1 MAIGLEQFVKSVSD
15 SGILS
20 GQELAAVR
28 STMASR
34 PLAVHDFA
42 VELVNQGKL
51 TVFQARNIVA
61 GGANRLVLGSYVI
74 LDKLGAGGMG
84 TVYKAQHRRMKRI
97 VALKVLPTAKMTKP
111 GMVERFQRE
120 VEAAAKLDHP
130 NVVTAHD
137 ADDNRGLHYLVM
149 EYVDGFDLAYLVE
162 RCGRLPID
170 SVDWI
175 IQAAKG
181 LDYAHNQGIVHRDIK
196 PANLLLDTNG
206 VVKILDMGLAR
217 FDERADGKEDE
228 ASGLTQ
234 MGEIMGTLDFMS
246 PEQAEDTRRADARA
260 DIYSLGC
267 TLYYLLTAEYLFAE
281 ETVLK
286 KLLAHRTKPIPSLRS
301 ICPDVSESLDLFF
314 QEMVAKNP
322 DDRPQT
328 MAAVIE
334 ALQDIQRG
342 ASAAKGAESKHAIGE
357 LLAPLEAERRSEGRK
372 RAQRE
377 TEQMM
382 QTKPVTT
389 PMSSK
394 QPKKSASDVNELIQG
409 VEDAGSV
416 PKAKDLPRRNSRR
429 GTESVRAPA
438 KESDATKLSLV
449 LACKCGA
456 VFAAPG
462 KLAGKI
468 LACPACSGKIPI
480 PDPQNR
486 IAGQYAEVLCPC
498 GERFFAAGGA
508 FGKTLKC
515 KKCRKPVS
523 IPNPKSREVSCQKCG
538 QRFAA
543 SQALAGKTVACPSC
557 SGAIKVPP
565 Q

>member
-20 GQELAAVR
+20 GQEMDAVR
-28 STMASR
+28 SRMASQS
-34 PLAVHDFA
+34 LEVQDFA
-42 VELVNQGKL
+42 RELVNQGKL
-51 TVFQARNIVA
+51 TIFQARNIVA

-84 TVYKAQHRRMKRI
+84 TVYKAQHRRMKRV
-97 VALKVLPTAKMTKP
+97 VALKVLPTAKMSKP
-111 GMVERFQRE
+111 GMVQRFQRE

-137 ADDNRGLHYLVM
+137 ADEHRGLHYLVM

-162 RCGRLPID
+162 RCGRLPGE

-175 IQAAKG
+175 VQVAKG
-181 LDYAHNQGIVHRDIK
+181 LNYAHSQGVVHRDIK

-206 VVKILDMGLAR
+206 TVKILDMGLAR
-217 FDERADGKEDE
+217 FDEQADGSEDE

-234 MGEIMGTLDFMS
+234 MGEIIGTLDFMS
-246 PEQAEDTRRADARA
+246 PEQAEDTRRADARS

-267 TLYYLLTAEYLFAE
+267 TLYYLLTAQYLYSE
-281 ETVLK
+281 DTVLK

-301 ICPDVSESLDLFF
+301 VCSDVSEPLDLFF
-314 QEMVAKNP
+314 QKMVAKSP

-328 MAAVIE
+328 MGAVIE
-334 ALQDIQRG
+334 ELQAARLQD
-342 ASAAKGAESKHAIGE
+342 SAGSQNSQEIEK
-357 LLAPLEAERRSEGRK
+357 LLAPLEEEKRNEGQK

-382 QTKPVTT
+382 RTKPVTT
-389 PMSSK
+389 PVTVK
-394 QPKKSASDVNELIQG
+394 QPQKNATDVNELIQG
-409 VEDAGSV
+409 VEIDARG
-416 PKAKDLPRRNSRR
+416 AKNTDAQRRDSRR
-429 GTESVRAPA
+429 QVESGRSTSRD
-438 KESDATKLSLV
+438 SDTTTLSLV

-468 LACPACSGKIPI
+468 LSCPSCSGKIPI
-480 PDPQNR
+480 PDPQKR
-486 IAGQYAEVLCPC
+486 IAGEYAEVRCPC
-498 GERFFAAGGA
+498 GERFFATGGA

-523 IPNPKSREVSCQKCG
+523 IPNPKSRAVSCKKCG

-543 SQALAGKTVACPSC
+543 SDSLAGKTVACPSC

-565 Q
+565 L

>member
-20 GQELAAVR
+20 GQEMDAVR
-28 STMASR
+28 SRMASQS
-34 PLAVHDFA
+34 LEVQDFA
-42 VELVNQGKL
+42 RELVNQGKL
-51 TVFQARNIVA
+51 TIFQARNIVA

-84 TVYKAQHRRMKRI
+84 TVYKAQHRRMKRV
-97 VALKVLPTAKMTKP
+97 VALKVLPTAKMSKS
-111 GMVERFQRE
+111 GMVQRFQRE

-137 ADDNRGLHYLVM
+137 ADEHRGLHYLVM

-162 RCGRLPID
+162 RCGRLPGE

-175 IQAAKG
+175 IQVAKG
-181 LDYAHNQGIVHRDIK
+181 LNYAHNQGVVHRDIK

-206 VVKILDMGLAR
+206 TVKILDMGLAR
-217 FDERADGKEDE
+217 FDEQADGSEDE

-234 MGEIMGTLDFMS
+234 MGEIIGTLDFMS
-246 PEQAEDTRRADARA
+246 PEQAEDTRRADARS

-267 TLYYLLTAEYLFAE
+267 TLYYLLTAQYLYSE
-281 ETVLK
+281 DTVLK

-301 ICPDVSESLDLFF
+301 ICSDVSERLDLFF
-314 QEMVAKNP
+314 QKMVAKSP

-328 MAAVIE
+328 MGEVIE
-334 ALQDIQRG
+334 ELQAARLQE
-342 ASAAKGAESKHAIGE
+342 SAGSQSNQEIEK
-357 LLAPLEAERRSEGRK
+357 LLAPLEEEKRNEGQK

-382 QTKPVTT
+382 RTKPVTT
-389 PMSSK
+389 PVAVK
-394 QPKKSASDVNELIQG
+394 QPQKSATDVNELIQG
-409 VEDAGSV
+409 VENDARAV
-416 PKAKDLPRRNSRR
+416 KNTDAQRRDSRR
-429 GTESVRAPA
+429 QVGLARSTSRD
-438 KESDATKLSLV
+438 SDTTTLSLV

-468 LACPACSGKIPI
+468 LSCPSCSGKIPI
-480 PDPQNR
+480 PDPQKR
-486 IAGQYAEVLCPC
+486 VAGEYSEVRCPC
-498 GERFFAAGGA
+498 GERFFATGGA

-523 IPNPKSREVSCQKCG
+523 IPNPKSRAVSCKKCG

-543 SQALAGKTVACPSC
+543 SDSLAGKTVACPSC

-565 Q
+565 L

>member
-20 GQELAAVR
+20 GQEMDAVR
-28 STMASR
+28 SRMASQS
-34 PLAVHDFA
+34 LEVQDFA
-42 VELVNQGKL
+42 RELVNQGKL
-51 TVFQARNIVA
+51 TIFQARNIVA

-84 TVYKAQHRRMKRI
+84 TVYKAQHRRMKRV
-97 VALKVLPTAKMTKP
+97 VALKVLPTAKMSKS
-111 GMVERFQRE
+111 GMVQRFQRE

-137 ADDNRGLHYLVM
+137 ADEHRGLHYLVM

-162 RCGRLPID
+162 RCGRLPGE

-175 IQAAKG
+175 IQVAKG
-181 LDYAHNQGIVHRDIK
+181 LNYAHSQGVVHRDIK

-206 VVKILDMGLAR
+206 TVKILDMGLAR
-217 FDERADGKEDE
+217 FDEQADGSEDE

-234 MGEIMGTLDFMS
+234 MGEIIGTLDFMS
-246 PEQAEDTRRADARA
+246 PEQAEDTRRADARS

-267 TLYYLLTAEYLFAE
+267 TLYYLLTAQYLYSE
-281 ETVLK
+281 DTVLK

-301 ICPDVSESLDLFF
+301 VCSDVSERLDLFF
-314 QEMVAKNP
+314 QKMVAKSP

-328 MAAVIE
+328 MGEVIE
-334 ALQDIQRG
+334 ELQAARLQE
-342 ASAAKGAESKHAIGE
+342 SAGSQSNQEIEK
-357 LLAPLEAERRSEGRK
+357 LLAPLEEEKRNEGQK

-382 QTKPVTT
+382 RTKPVTT
-389 PMSSK
+389 PVTVK
-394 QPKKSASDVNELIQG
+394 QPQKSATDVNELIQG
-409 VEDAGSV
+409 VENDARGV
-416 PKAKDLPRRNSRR
+416 KNTDAQRRDSRR
-429 GTESVRAPA
+429 QVGLARSTSRD
-438 KESDATKLSLV
+438 SDTTTLSLV

-468 LACPACSGKIPI
+468 LSCPSCSGKIPI
-480 PDPQNR
+480 PDPQKR
-486 IAGQYAEVLCPC
+486 VAGEYSEVRCPC
-498 GERFFAAGGA
+498 GERFFATGGA

-523 IPNPKSREVSCQKCG
+523 IPNPKSRAVSCKKCG

-543 SQALAGKTVACPSC
+543 SDSLAGKTVACPSC

-565 Q
+565 L

>member
-20 GQELAAVR
+20 GQEMDAVR
-28 STMASR
+28 SRMASQS
-34 PLAVHDFA
+34 LEVQDFA
-42 VELVNQGKL
+42 RELVNQGKL
-51 TVFQARNIVA
+51 TIFQARNIVA

-84 TVYKAQHRRMKRI
+84 TVYKAQHRRMKRV
-97 VALKVLPTAKMTKP
+97 VALKVLPTAKMSKS
-111 GMVERFQRE
+111 GMVQRFQRE

-137 ADDNRGLHYLVM
+137 ADEHRGLHYLVM

-162 RCGRLPID
+162 RCGRLPGE

-175 IQAAKG
+175 IQVAKG
-181 LDYAHNQGIVHRDIK
+181 LNYAHSQGVVHRDIK

-206 VVKILDMGLAR
+206 TVKILDMGLAR
-217 FDERADGKEDE
+217 FDEQADGSEDE

-234 MGEIMGTLDFMS
+234 MGEIIGTLDFMS
-246 PEQAEDTRRADARA
+246 PEQAEDTRRADARS

-267 TLYYLLTAEYLFAE
+267 TLYYLLTAQYLYSE
-281 ETVLK
+281 DTVLK

-301 ICPDVSESLDLFF
+301 VCSDVSEPLDLFF
-314 QEMVAKNP
+314 QKMVAKSP

-328 MAAVIE
+328 MGEVIE
-334 ALQDIQRG
+334 ELQAARLQE
-342 ASAAKGAESKHAIGE
+342 SAGSQSNQEIEK
-357 LLAPLEAERRSEGRK
+357 LLAPLEEEKRNEGQK

-382 QTKPVTT
+382 RTKPVTT
-389 PMSSK
+389 PVTVK
-394 QPKKSASDVNELIQG
+394 QPQKNATDVNELIQG
-409 VEDAGSV
+409 VENDARG
-416 PKAKDLPRRNSRR
+416 AKNTDAQRRDSRR
-429 GTESVRAPA
+429 QVGSARSTPRD
-438 KESDATKLSLV
+438 SDTTTLSLV

-468 LACPACSGKIPI
+468 LSCPSCSGKIPI
-480 PDPQNR
+480 PDPQKR
-486 IAGQYAEVLCPC
+486 IAGEYAEVRCPC
-498 GERFFAAGGA
+498 GERFFA
-508 FGKTLKC
+508 
-515 KKCRKPVS
+515 
-523 IPNPKSREVSCQKCG
+523 E
-538 QRFAA
+538 
-543 SQALAGKTVACPSC
+543 
-557 SGAIKVPP
+557 
-565 Q
+565 

>member
-1 MAIGLEQFVKSVSD
+1 MAIALEQFVKSVSD

-20 GQELAAVR
+20 GKEMDAVR
-28 STMASR
+28 STMAS
-34 PLAVHDFA
+34 PALEVQDFA
-42 VELVNQGKL
+42 RELVNQGKL
-51 TVFQARNIVA
+51 TIFQARNIVA

-84 TVYKAQHRRMKRI
+84 TVYKAQHRRMKRV
-97 VALKVLPTAKMTKP
+97 VALKVLPTAKMTKSS
-111 GMVERFQRE
+111 MVERFQRE

-130 NVVTAHD
+130 NIVTAHD

-162 RCGRLPID
+162 RCGRLPSD

-181 LDYAHNQGIVHRDIK
+181 LEYAHNQGVVHRDIK

-206 VVKILDMGLAR
+206 TVKILDMGLAR
-217 FDERADGKEDE
+217 FDEQADGSEDE

-267 TLYYLLTAEYLFAE
+267 TLYYLLTAQYLYSE
-281 ETVLK
+281 DSVLK

-301 ICPDVSESLDLFF
+301 TCPDVSEPLDLFF
-314 QEMVAKNP
+314 QKMVAKSP
-322 DDRPQT
+322 DERPQT
-328 MAAVIE
+328 MGAVIE
-334 ALQDIQRG
+334 ELQETRRQD
-342 ASAAKGAESKHAIGE
+342 SAGSQGNQEIAE
-357 LLAPLEAERRSEGRK
+357 LLAPLEEQKRNEGRK

-382 QTKPVTT
+382 RTKPVTT

-394 QPKKSASDVNELIQG
+394 QTRKSTSDVNELIQG
-409 VEDAGSV
+409 VENAGPVQKDKGQPRRKSRRDMETV
-416 PKAKDLPRRNSRR
+416 RTSAKDAE
-429 GTESVRAPA
+429 T
-438 KESDATKLSLV
+438 TTLSLV

-468 LACPACSGKIPI
+468 LSCPSCSGKIPI
-480 PDPQNR
+480 PDPQKR
-486 IAGQYAEVLCPC
+486 IAGEYAEVRCIC
-498 GERFFAAGGA
+498 GERFFAAGRA

-523 IPNPKSREVSCQKCG
+523 IPNPKSRPVSCQKCG

-543 SQALAGKTVACPSC
+543 SDSLAGKTVACPNC

-565 Q
+565 LQ

>member
-20 GQELAAVR
+20 GQEMDAVR
-28 STMASR
+28 SRMASQS
-34 PLAVHDFA
+34 LEVQDFA
-42 VELVNQGKL
+42 RELVNQGKL
-51 TVFQARNIVA
+51 TIFQARNIVA

-84 TVYKAQHRRMKRI
+84 TVYKAQHRRMKRV
-97 VALKVLPTAKMTKP
+97 VALKVLPTAKMSKS
-111 GMVERFQRE
+111 GMVQRFQRE

-137 ADDNRGLHYLVM
+137 ADEHRGLHYLVM

-162 RCGRLPID
+162 RCGRLPGE

-175 IQAAKG
+175 IQVAKG
-181 LDYAHNQGIVHRDIK
+181 LNYAHSQGVVHRDIK

-206 VVKILDMGLAR
+206 TVKILDMGLAR
-217 FDERADGKEDE
+217 FDEQADGSEDE

-234 MGEIMGTLDFMS
+234 MGEIIGTLDFMS
-246 PEQAEDTRRADARA
+246 PEQAEDTRRADARS

-267 TLYYLLTAEYLFAE
+267 TLYYLLTAQYLYSE
-281 ETVLK
+281 DTVLK

-301 ICPDVSESLDLFF
+301 ICSDVSERLDLFF
-314 QEMVAKNP
+314 QKMVAKSP

-328 MAAVIE
+328 MGEVIE
-334 ALQDIQRG
+334 ELQAARLQE
-342 ASAAKGAESKHAIGE
+342 SAGSQSNQEIEK
-357 LLAPLEAERRSEGRK
+357 LLAPLEEEKRNEGQK

-382 QTKPVTT
+382 RTKPVTT
-389 PMSSK
+389 PVTVK
-394 QPKKSASDVNELIQG
+394 QPQKSATDVNELIQG
-409 VEDAGSV
+409 VENDARGV
-416 PKAKDLPRRNSRR
+416 KNTDAQRRDSRR
-429 GTESVRAPA
+429 QVGLARSTSRD
-438 KESDATKLSLV
+438 SDTTTLSLV

-468 LACPACSGKIPI
+468 LSCPSCSGKIPI
-480 PDPQNR
+480 PDPQKR
-486 IAGQYAEVLCPC
+486 VAGEYSEVRCPC
-498 GERFFAAGGA
+498 GERFFATGGA

-523 IPNPKSREVSCQKCG
+523 IPNPKSRAVSCKKCG

-543 SQALAGKTVACPSC
+543 SDSLAGKTVACPSC

-565 Q
+565 L

>member
-20 GQELAAVR
+20 GQEMDAVR
-28 STMASR
+28 SRMARQS
-34 PLAVHDFA
+34 LEVQDFA
-42 VELVNQGKL
+42 RELVNQGKL
-51 TVFQARNIVA
+51 TIFQARNIVA
-61 GGANRLVLGSYVI
+61 GGANRLLLGSYVI

-84 TVYKAQHRRMKRI
+84 TVYKAQHRRMKRV
-97 VALKVLPTAKMTKP
+97 VALKVLPTAKMSKS
-111 GMVERFQRE
+111 GMVQRFQRE

-137 ADDNRGLHYLVM
+137 ADEHRGLHYLVM

-162 RCGRLPID
+162 RCGRLPGE

-175 IQAAKG
+175 IQVAKG
-181 LDYAHNQGIVHRDIK
+181 LNYAHSQGVVHRDIK

-206 VVKILDMGLAR
+206 TVKILDMGLAR
-217 FDERADGKEDE
+217 FDEQADGSEDE

-234 MGEIMGTLDFMS
+234 MGEIIGTLDFMS
-246 PEQAEDTRRADARA
+246 PEQAEDTRRADARS

-267 TLYYLLTAEYLFAE
+267 TLYYLLTAQYLYSE
-281 ETVLK
+281 DTVLK

-301 ICPDVSESLDLFF
+301 VCSDVSERLDLFF
-314 QEMVAKNP
+314 QKMVAKSP

-328 MAAVIE
+328 MGEVIE
-334 ALQDIQRG
+334 ELQAARLQE
-342 ASAAKGAESKHAIGE
+342 SAGSQSNQEIEK
-357 LLAPLEAERRSEGRK
+357 LLAPLEEEKRNEGQK

-382 QTKPVTT
+382 RTKPVTT
-389 PMSSK
+389 PVTVK
-394 QPKKSASDVNELIQG
+394 QPQKSATDVNDLIQG
-409 VEDAGSV
+409 VENDARG
-416 PKAKDLPRRNSRR
+416 AKNTDAQRRDSRR
-429 GTESVRAPA
+429 QVGLARSTSRD
-438 KESDATKLSLV
+438 SDTTTLSLV

-468 LACPACSGKIPI
+468 LSCPSCSGKIPI
-480 PDPQNR
+480 PDPQKR
-486 IAGQYAEVLCPC
+486 VAGEYSEVRCPC
-498 GERFFAAGGA
+498 GERFFAPGGA

-523 IPNPKSREVSCQKCG
+523 IPTPKSRAVSCKKCG

-543 SQALAGKTVACPSC
+543 SDSLAGKTVACPSC

-565 Q
+565 L

>member
-20 GQELAAVR
+20 GQEMDAVR
-28 STMASR
+28 SRMASQS
-34 PLAVHDFA
+34 LEVQDFA
-42 VELVNQGKL
+42 RELVNQGKL
-51 TVFQARNIVA
+51 TIFQARNIVA

-84 TVYKAQHRRMKRI
+84 TVYKAQHRRMKRV
-97 VALKVLPTAKMTKP
+97 VALKVLPTAKMSKS
-111 GMVERFQRE
+111 GMVQRFQRE

-137 ADDNRGLHYLVM
+137 ADEHRGLHYLVM

-162 RCGRLPID
+162 RCGRLPGE

-175 IQAAKG
+175 IQVAKG
-181 LDYAHNQGIVHRDIK
+181 LNYAHNQGVVHRDIK

-206 VVKILDMGLAR
+206 TVKILDMGLAR
-217 FDERADGKEDE
+217 FDEQADGSEDE

-234 MGEIMGTLDFMS
+234 MGEIIGTLDFMS
-246 PEQAEDTRRADARA
+246 PEQAEDTRRADARS

-267 TLYYLLTAEYLFAE
+267 TLYYLLTAQYLYSE
-281 ETVLK
+281 DTVLK

-301 ICPDVSESLDLFF
+301 ICSDVSERLDLFF
-314 QEMVAKNP
+314 QKMVAKSP

-328 MAAVIE
+328 MGEVIE
-334 ALQDIQRG
+334 ELQAARLQE
-342 ASAAKGAESKHAIGE
+342 SAGSQSNQEIEK
-357 LLAPLEAERRSEGRK
+357 LLAPLEEEKRNEGQK

-382 QTKPVTT
+382 RTKPVTT
-389 PMSSK
+389 PVAVK
-394 QPKKSASDVNELIQG
+394 QPQKSATDVNELIQG
-409 VEDAGSV
+409 VENDARAV
-416 PKAKDLPRRNSRR
+416 KNTDAQRRDSRR
-429 GTESVRAPA
+429 QVGLARSTSRD
-438 KESDATKLSLV
+438 SDTTTLSLV

-468 LACPACSGKIPI
+468 LSCPSCSGKIPI
-480 PDPQNR
+480 PDPQKR
-486 IAGQYAEVLCPC
+486 VAGEYSDVRCPC
-498 GERFFAAGGA
+498 GERFFATGGA

-523 IPNPKSREVSCQKCG
+523 IPNPKSRAVSCKKCG

-543 SQALAGKTVACPSC
+543 SDSLAGKTVACPSC

-565 Q
+565 L

>member
-20 GQELAAVR
+20 GQEMDAVR
-28 STMASR
+28 SRMASQS
-34 PLAVHDFA
+34 LEVQDFA
-42 VELVNQGKL
+42 RELVNQGKL
-51 TVFQARNIVA
+51 TIFQARNIVA

-84 TVYKAQHRRMKRI
+84 TVYKAQHRRMKRV
-97 VALKVLPTAKMTKP
+97 VALKVLPTAKMSKS
-111 GMVERFQRE
+111 GMVQRFQRE

-137 ADDNRGLHYLVM
+137 ADEHRGLHYLVM

-162 RCGRLPID
+162 RCGRLPGE

-175 IQAAKG
+175 IQVAKG
-181 LDYAHNQGIVHRDIK
+181 LNYAHNQGVVHRDIK

-206 VVKILDMGLAR
+206 TVKILDMGLAR
-217 FDERADGKEDE
+217 FDEQADGSEDE

-234 MGEIMGTLDFMS
+234 MGEIIGTLDFMS
-246 PEQAEDTRRADARA
+246 PEQAEDTRRADARS

-267 TLYYLLTAEYLFAE
+267 TLYYLLTAQYLYSE
-281 ETVLK
+281 DTVLK

-301 ICPDVSESLDLFF
+301 ICSDVSERLDLFF
-314 QEMVAKNP
+314 QKMVAKSP

-328 MAAVIE
+328 MGEVIE
-334 ALQDIQRG
+334 ELQAARLQE
-342 ASAAKGAESKHAIGE
+342 SAGSQSNQEIEK
-357 LLAPLEAERRSEGRK
+357 LLAPLEEEKRNEGQK

-382 QTKPVTT
+382 RTKPVTT
-389 PMSSK
+389 PVTVK
-394 QPKKSASDVNELIQG
+394 QPQKSATDVNELIQG
-409 VEDAGSV
+409 VENDARAV
-416 PKAKDLPRRNSRR
+416 KNTDAQRRDSRR
-429 GTESVRAPA
+429 QVGLARSTSRD
-438 KESDATKLSLV
+438 SDTTTLSLV

-468 LACPACSGKIPI
+468 LSCPSCSGKIPI
-480 PDPQNR
+480 PDPQER
-486 IAGQYAEVLCPC
+486 VAGEYSEVRCPC
-498 GERFFAAGGA
+498 GERFFATGGA

-523 IPNPKSREVSCQKCG
+523 IPNPKSRAVSCKKCG

-543 SQALAGKTVACPSC
+543 SDSLAGKTVACPSC

-565 Q
+565 L

>member
-20 GQELAAVR
+20 GQEMDAVR
-28 STMASR
+28 SRMASQS
-34 PLAVHDFA
+34 LEVQDFA
-42 VELVNQGKL
+42 RELVNQGKL
-51 TVFQARNIVA
+51 TIFQARNIVA

-84 TVYKAQHRRMKRI
+84 TVYKAQHRRMKRV
-97 VALKVLPTAKMTKP
+97 VALKVLPTAKMSKS
-111 GMVERFQRE
+111 GMVQRFQRE

-137 ADDNRGLHYLVM
+137 ADEHRGLHYLVM

-162 RCGRLPID
+162 RCGRLPGE
-170 SVDWI
+170 SVEWI
-175 IQAAKG
+175 IQVAKG
-181 LDYAHNQGIVHRDIK
+181 LNYAHSQGVVHRDIK

-206 VVKILDMGLAR
+206 TVKILDMGLAR
-217 FDERADGKEDE
+217 FDEQADGSEDE

-234 MGEIMGTLDFMS
+234 MGEIIGTLDFMS
-246 PEQAEDTRRADARA
+246 PEQAEDTRRADARS

-267 TLYYLLTAEYLFAE
+267 TLYYLLTAQYLYSE
-281 ETVLK
+281 DTVLK

-301 ICPDVSESLDLFF
+301 ICSDVSERLDLFF
-314 QEMVAKNP
+314 QKMVAKSP

-328 MAAVIE
+328 MGEVIE
-334 ALQDIQRG
+334 ELQAARLQE
-342 ASAAKGAESKHAIGE
+342 SAGSQSNQEIEK
-357 LLAPLEAERRSEGRK
+357 LLAPLEEEKRNEGQK

-382 QTKPVTT
+382 RTKPVTT
-389 PMSSK
+389 PVTVK
-394 QPKKSASDVNELIQG
+394 QPQKSATDVNELIQG
-409 VEDAGSV
+409 VENDARAV
-416 PKAKDLPRRNSRR
+416 KNTDAQRRDSRR
-429 GTESVRAPA
+429 QVGLARSTSRD
-438 KESDATKLSLV
+438 SDTTTLSLV

-468 LACPACSGKIPI
+468 LSCPSCSGKIPI
-480 PDPQNR
+480 PDPQKR
-486 IAGQYAEVLCPC
+486 VAGEYSEVRCPC
-498 GERFFAAGGA
+498 GERFFATGGA

-523 IPNPKSREVSCQKCG
+523 IPNPKSRAVSCKKCG

-543 SQALAGKTVACPSC
+543 SDSLAGKTVACPSC

-565 Q
+565 L